1 MRIPKRNETIFKTRL
16 SKLLRTKKL
25 GKSIYVFNELDST
38 QDYANSLPNNESLHG
53 TIVIARK
60 QNMGKGRIGR
70 TWISPEGG
78 VWMSIIIIPDFSI
91 ADIIFTQF
99 IGSLAVA
106 DAVFESTKINCKLMW
121 PNDIL
126 INEKKVCGI
135 LTDVNAENEIKKIVI
150 GIGLNANIE
159 SSSINNYLKD
169 DNLKATTLREEYGN
183 DIEIIILIKS
193 ILERMEY
200 YFDNFLS
207 CGNTLEIVD
216 RWKEKSDMLGKKAI
230 VYDGNQQVKGEII
243 DVDQNGALLMKLSD
257 TSIRKII
264 YYDNVS
270 LH

>member
-106 DAVFESTKINCKLMW
+106 DAVFESTKINCKLRW

-183 DIEIIILIKS
+183 
-193 ILERMEY
+193 
-200 YFDNFLS
+200 
-207 CGNTLEIVD
+207 
-216 RWKEKSDMLGKKAI
+216 
-230 VYDGNQQVKGEII
+230 
-243 DVDQNGALLMKLSD
+243 
-257 TSIRKII
+257 
-264 YYDNVS
+264 
-270 LH
+270 